1 MYNYCDKGYDN
12 TNKKIDD
19 FSKKHPYCYI
29 QGPTGP
35 KGETGAKGDRGD
47 IGPATIKVGTTETV
61 SELENAIVSNSGTE
75 KDVILDFKIPRG
87 EKGEKGDIGIQG
99 IKGEKGDRGDIG
111 PQGVKGDRGDVGPAT
126 IKVGTTETVSELENA
141 SVSNS
146 GTEKDV
152 ILDFKIPRG
161 EKGEIGPRGLP
172 GEIGRTE
179 HIAIDETETIEP
191 GEPAQVMDT
200 FEDWVHHLSFLIP
213 KGEKGEQ
220 GPQGQQGEQG
230 ITGPQGP
237 IGPPGPSNITAYGIR
252 YSMSDAQLNLQQAID
267 TTIPLNEKGV
277 ALFTEYPDDNSIK
290 INESGVYLVSYF
302 FTGATNEDC
311 SLTTSI
317 RANNILQPATN
328 TTSEFQVQIINN
340 ISGSTI
346 VSLLKDDHITLN
358 IKSSITVN
366 LIFNGSTNAMLSVI
380 KIS

>member
-12 TNKKIDD
+12 TNKKIND

-47 IGPATIKVGTTETV
+47 IGPATIKVGITETV
-61 SELENAIVSNSGTE
+61 SELENASVSNSGTE
-75 KDVILDFKIPRG
+75 KDVILDFKIPRV

-328 TTSEFQVQIINN
+328 TTSEFQAQIINN